1 MKRILAAAVCV
12 LMMGLCACAKEE
24 LPDSAGIMAAEY
36 VGMADSHTI
45 EVYVGDEPVAFQL
58 SGDALEQA
66 PGFEEGDR
74 VYIRYERREGVLYA
88 LSIEAAPP
96 AQ

>member
-1 MKRILAAAVCV
+1 M
-12 LMMGLCACAKEE
+12 
-24 LPDSAGIMAAEY
+24 PDSSGMMAAEY
-36 VGMADSHTI
+36 VGMEDAHTI
-45 EVYVGDEPVAFQL
+45 EVYVGEEPVSLQL

-66 PGFEEGDR
+66 QGFDEGDS
-74 VYIRYERREGVLYA
+74 VYIRYERRDGVLYA